1 MPPVIGITQCLD
13 ERGRWRAGR
22 RYLYGDH
29 AYAEA
34 VEAAG
39 GAPLLLPIQ
48 RDVATLVDCIDALL
62 VPGGD
67 DFLPDTP
74 YPADVSFEPAPPTQ
88 IDFDQRVLRC
98 ALERG
103 RPVLGICY
111 GMQLMALH
119 HGGRLHHH
127 LPLDVPGSQPHQL
140 ALEHGRH
147 ALEPVDDSRFAAI
160 VGAAPLEI
168 NSLHHQGVAD
178 PGAGMRVCARA
189 PDGVIE
195 AIEAEG
201 DGFTLGVQWHPE
213 QLDGAAG
220 CAIFRA
226 LVEASEGD
234 RS

>member
-39 GAPLLLPIQ
+39 GAPILLPIQ
-48 RDVATLVDCIDALL
+48 REVATLIDRIDALL
-62 VPGGD
+62 LPGGD

-74 YPADVSFEPAPPTQ
+74 YPADVRFEPAPSAQ
-88 IDFDQRVLRC
+88 IDFDRRILRC

-111 GMQLMALH
+111 GMQLLALH

-127 LPLDVPGSQPHQL
+127 LPLDLPDSQPHQL
-140 ALEHGRH
+140 PLESGRH
-147 ALEPVDDSRFAAI
+147 GLEPVTGSRFAAI
-160 VGAAPLEI
+160 IGADPLEI

-178 PGAGMRVCARA
+178 PGTGMRVCARA

-195 AIEAEG
+195 AIETEG
-201 DGFTLGVQWHPE
+201 YGFTLGVQWHPE
-213 QLDGAAG
+213 KLDGVAG
-220 CAIFRA
+220 YAVFRS
-226 LVEASEGD
+226 LVEAARDG